1 MDLSQNQQNCQNCLC
16 MLESH
21 ANRLAFGG
29 KRLHAAVT
37 MSGFVGFEGFV
48 MKKRLSLR
56 RKSFAMK
63 DKQFKISSVDALSEV
78 SDYLISL
85 RDEADVI
92 AFYGSMGAGKT
103 TLIKNLCHKMGVTD
117 EVNSPTFAI
126 VNEYVTEEGES
137 VYHFDFYRIK
147 KLEEAYDIGFE
158 NYFDSGNLC
167 LIEWPEMIEPLLP
180 EKYIR
185 VDIKH
190 GATDDERLICCEIV
204 NE

>member
-1 MDLSQNQQNCQNCLC
+1 
-16 MLESH
+16 
-21 ANRLAFGG
+21 
-29 KRLHAAVT
+29 
-37 MSGFVGFEGFV
+37 
-48 MKKRLSLR
+48 
-56 RKSFAMK
+56 MK
-63 DKQFKISSVDALSEV
+63 DKTFKIGGVEALAEV

-103 TLIKNLCHKMGVTD
+103 TLSKNLCHRMGVTD

-147 KLEEAYDIGFE
+147 KLEEAYDIGYE
-158 NYFDSGNLC
+158 NYFYSGNLC

-185 VDIKH
+185 VEIQH
-190 GATDDERLICCEIV
+190 GKPDDERLIECQIV
-204 NE
+204 E

>member
-1 MDLSQNQQNCQNCLC
+1 MQ
-16 MLESH
+16 
-21 ANRLAFGG
+21 
-29 KRLHAAVT
+29 
-37 MSGFVGFEGFV
+37 
-48 MKKRLSLR
+48 
-56 RKSFAMK
+56 RKLFAMK
-63 DKQFKISSVDALSEV
+63 DKQFKINSVEALTEV

-92 AFYGSMGAGKT
+92 AFYGTMGAGKT
-103 TLIKNLCHKMGVTD
+103 TLIKNLCHRMGVTD

-147 KLEEAYDIGFE
+147 KLEEAYYIGYE
-158 NYFDSGNLC
+158 NYFYSGNLC

-185 VDIKH
+185 MEIQH
-190 GATDDERLICCEIV
+190 GESDDERIIKCEIITD
-204 NE
+204 